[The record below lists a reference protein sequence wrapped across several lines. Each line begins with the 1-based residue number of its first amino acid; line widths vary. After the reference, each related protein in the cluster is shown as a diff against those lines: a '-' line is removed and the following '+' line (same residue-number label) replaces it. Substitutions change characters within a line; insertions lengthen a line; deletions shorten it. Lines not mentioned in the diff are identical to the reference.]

1 MNTLIVGGSSG
12 LGLALA
18 KEFADQGDTVIV
30 TGRTKPA
37 IDFAEFKKLDLSQ
50 KNIAGVIDK
59 FVDSLPQIDRL
70 VYSAGFYQEGR
81 VTDLSAEQIETMV
94 QVAGTGLVYFMRAIL
109 NKQGKLSELITI
121 TSTSQWTPRKFE
133 SIYNFAKAAIGH
145 FSNAMAE
152 DGRVNKV
159 LVVGPSGM
167 RTKFWDGVKRDDLD
181 KMLDKE
187 WVAQEIMKARD
198 DSYNYKFIQ
207 ILRQPARV
215 EEAEKR

>member
-1 MNTLIVGGSSG
+1 MNTLIVGGTSG

-18 KEFADQGDTVIV
+18 KEFVDKGDKVIV
-30 TGRTKPA
+30 TGRHKPEV
-37 IDFAEFKKLDLSQ
+37 DFVEFKKVDLSANPAHAIGQ
-50 KNIAGVIDK
+50 LAKELPKIDK
-59 FVDSLPQIDRL
+59 L
-70 VYSAGFYQEGR
+70 VYSAGFYQFGR
-81 VTDLSAEQIETMV
+81 VTDLSNEQIEQMV
-94 QVAGTGLVYFMRAIL
+94 NVSGTGLIYFMRELLAR
-109 NKQGKLSELITI
+109 QGSLGELITI
-121 TSTSQWTPRKFE
+121 TSSSQWTPRKNE
-133 SIYNFAKAAIGH
+133 PIYNFAKAGIGH

-152 DGRVNKV
+152 DGRVDKV

-187 WVAQEIMKARD
+187 WVAQQVVKAQD
-198 DSYNYKFIQ
+198 GDYKYKLIK